1 MKKNINISISDVAKF
16 IAYEHPTQQAL
27 NKLDK
32 LDEFSKKVV
41 LKMKFLQD
49 KVNELILKE
58 IFGDYNY
65 YTKSII

>member
-16 IAYEHPTQQAL
+16 IVYGHPTQQAL

>member
-16 IAYEHPTQQAL
+16 IAYGHPTQQAL